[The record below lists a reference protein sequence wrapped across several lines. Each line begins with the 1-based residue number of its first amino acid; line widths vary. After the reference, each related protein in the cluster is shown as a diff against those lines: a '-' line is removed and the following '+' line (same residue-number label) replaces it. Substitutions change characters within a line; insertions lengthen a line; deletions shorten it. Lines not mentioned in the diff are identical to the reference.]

1 MKRSK
6 TVLLLGS
13 HLAIAAIALLIA
25 RPGESGGGE
34 AAGSGPASQAAS
46 NKSGGDKVAAGGRTK
61 SGGFQASGTWRGGEY
76 ARAWKALRTA
86 KLPTGERI
94 RMQRELLKQW
104 AALDLEAAI
113 EAALGEAWD
122 KDDGEYYDPTG
133 SLLEVFA
140 DEFGKDPAGTWE
152 MLRGRQFDVAT
163 GMLRHVWIGALG
175 TKDPVFLA
183 SKLGELSWRDREKAL
198 NSCRRGFKPGTES
211 GEKLF
216 ETLARLPEEVVSAD
230 DLVAFSTGGRLDG
243 TPDELKQEILSL
255 GPDEQRMAKVLA
267 IQWGRMLASLGVAE
281 IETQLAS
288 LPEGLRSEVVW
299 AAFNSTDSAESTLGL
314 ATMLAD
320 QGAWQKLEQRE
331 TTGMIQHIA
340 RNGAAQEVADWATT
354 LPVRKETIELF
365 HRSVDRYLNQNMEG
379 AREWLANIPPGV
391 WRDRAYAEYSQQA
404 LNAHNNPEASRWALD
419 QIGDTGF
426 KSEAESW
433 RSQWEKRTGWK
444 GN

>member
-6 TVLLLGS
+6 VVLLLGS
-13 HLAIAAIALLIA
+13 HLAIAVIALLIA
-25 RPGESGGGE
+25 RPGETRSDE
-34 AAGSGPASQAAS
+34 AAANGQESHADS
-46 NKSGGDKVAAGGRTK
+46 NKSGGDKAVAGGRTK
-61 SGGFQASGTWRGGEY
+61 SGSFQGSTSWRGGEF

-86 KLPTGERI
+86 KLTTGERVS
-94 RMQRELLKQW
+94 MQRELLKQW

-122 KDDGEYYDPTG
+122 QDNGEYYDPTG
-133 SLLEVFA
+133 HLLGVFG
-140 DEFGKDPAGTWE
+140 DEFAKDPTGTWE

-163 GMLRHVWIGALG
+163 GMLRHVWIGVVG
-175 TKDPVFLA
+175 RKDPVFLA
-183 SKLGELSWRDREKAL
+183 SKLGELSWRDRDKAI
-198 NSCRRGFKPGTES
+198 NACRTGFKPGTES
-211 GEKLF
+211 AEKLF

-230 DLVAFSTGGRLDG
+230 DLVNFASQGPWQAP
-243 TPDELKQEILSL
+243 PDELKQEILRL
-255 GPDEQRMAKVLA
+255 GPDDQRMAKVLS
-267 IQWGRMLASLGVAE
+267 IQWGRMLSSQSVTE
-281 IETQLAS
+281 IEAQLAD
-288 LPEGLRSEVVW
+288 LPEALRSEVAW
-299 AAFNSTDSAESTLGL
+299 AAFNSAESAESTLGL

-331 TTGMIQHIA
+331 TTSLIQHIA

-379 AREWLANIPPGV
+379 AREWLAGIPPGV

-404 LNAHNNPEASRWALD
+404 LNSHNNPEASRWALD
-419 QIGDTGF
+419 QIGDTSF
-426 KSEAESW
+426 KREAESW